1 MINGMANNM
10 KKEKI
15 RLMKKSLFL
24 AMLIIASCTKLAHQP
39 SVINQSPQQKV
50 IRSKSGVVTTAH
62 PLATNAG
69 VEMLA
74 AGGNAMDAAVAAAFT
89 LSVVE
94 PSMSGIGGR
103 AQILIYTP
111 TRGVHGI
118 DATTQAPPFY
128 KFKDTLAVEYGYETI
143 AVPGVVKGLT
153 DGLSEFGSLP
163 LAQVMTPAISYAN
176 NGFTLLPG
184 EAFRQESV
192 NKILKEFAG
201 TWQYYLN
208 KDSSAKKAGDWIIQ
222 SDLAKVLK
230 AISEKGPDVFYRG
243 WIAQA
248 MVRDVR
254 QNGGFLTL
262 ESLENYRAE
271 KSHIVSGSYRGYG
284 IKALW
289 LPAYGA
295 ITIEA
300 LHILEQLPV
309 NLNEERE
316 WARAVYHAVKA
327 AYLDKKEQKTLD
339 DAARFT
345 STSWAKK
352 RALETP
358 LMNGPE
364 SNGSNTGSKDS
375 IPEIEKDLNGHT
387 SHLTVVDKNG
397 MIVSLTQTIGPT
409 MGSKVATPGLGF
421 LYAQTMGGYLGE
433 VEPNLRVPSHI
444 SPVIVF
450 KDDKPLLALGAAGGS
465 RIPSSIVNVISKI
478 IDYEMP
484 LSEALHAPRVHPL
497 EEGINLEVVD
507 GARWNED
514 DSTYFSQLGY
524 TVEMR
529 RLPGQFGRIHA
540 VMLDTLTGEWIG
552 CADPDWEG
560 TAESASW
567 K

>member
-1 MINGMANNM
+1 M
-10 KKEKI
+10 KK
-15 RLMKKSLFL
+15 LLFL
-24 AMLIIASCTKLAHQP
+24 TMLLIAGCTKLAHQTGDIYQP
-39 SVINQSPQQKV
+39 PQQKV
-50 IRSKSGVVTTAH
+50 VRSRNGVVTTAH
-62 PLATNAG
+62 PLATTAG
-69 VEMLA
+69 VKMLA

-94 PSMSGIGGR
+94 PSMGGIGGR

-111 TRGVHGI
+111 AGGVHGI

-163 LAQVMTPAISYAN
+163 LSQVMTPAISYAN

-208 KDSSAKKAGDWIIQ
+208 ADSAAKKAGDWIIQ

-271 KSHIVSGSYRGYG
+271 KSHIVTGSYRGYG

-300 LHILEQLPV
+300 LQILEQLPV
-309 NLNEERE
+309 NFNEDRE

-345 STSWAKK
+345 STSWAEK

-484 LSEALHAPRVHPL
+484 LSEALYAPRVHPL

-507 GARWNED
+507 GTSWNED
-514 DSTYFSQLGY
+514 DSTFFSQLGY

-560 TAESASW
+560 TAVSPEW

>member
-1 MINGMANNM
+1 
-10 KKEKI
+10 
-15 RLMKKSLFL
+15 
-24 AMLIIASCTKLAHQP
+24 MLLIAGCTKLAHQTSDIYQP
-39 SVINQSPQQKV
+39 LQQKV
-50 IRSKSGVVTTAH
+50 VRSRNGVVTTAH
-62 PLATNAG
+62 PLATTAG
-69 VEMLA
+69 VKMLA

-111 TRGVHGI
+111 AGGVHGI

-128 KFKDTLAVEYGYETI
+128 KFKDTLAVKYGYETI

-163 LAQVMTPAISYAN
+163 LAKVMNPAIKYAQ

-192 NKILKEFAG
+192 NELLKEFPG
-201 TWQYYLN
+201 TRQYYLT
-208 KDSSAKKAGDWIIQ
+208 KDSAAKKAGDRIIQ

-248 MVRDVR
+248 MVQDVR
-254 QNGGFLTL
+254 ENGGFLTL
-262 ESLENYRAE
+262 ESMENYRAE
-271 KSHIVSGSYRGYG
+271 KSHIVVGSYRGYG

-300 LHILEQLPV
+300 LQILEQLPV
-309 NLNEERE
+309 NLSEERE
-316 WARAVYHAVKA
+316 WARAIYHAIQA

-339 DAARFT
+339 DATRFT
-345 STSWAKK
+345 SKSWAKK

-358 LMNGPE
+358 LMNGTVID
-364 SNGSNTGSKDS
+364 GSTTDKKDS
-375 IPEIEKDLNGHT
+375 IPKIQKDLDGHT

-409 MGSKVATPGLGF
+409 MGSKVVTPGLGF

-484 LSEALHAPRVHPL
+484 LSKALYAPRVHPL

-507 GARWNED
+507 GTRWNED

>member
-1 MINGMANNM
+1 M
-10 KKEKI
+10 KN
-15 RLMKKSLFL
+15 LLVLTMLFF
-24 AMLIIASCTKLAHQP
+24 ASCANLAHQP
-39 SVINQSPQQKV
+39 VDIYQTPPIKKIV
-50 IRSKSGVVTTAH
+50 RSSNGVVSAAH
-62 PLATNAG
+62 PLATNAAIKIL
-69 VEMLA
+69 E

-103 AQILIYTP
+103 AQIIIYTP
-111 TRGVHGI
+111 THGVHGI
-118 DATTQAPPFY
+118 DATTQAPAFY
-128 KFKDTLAVEYGYETI
+128 EFDDTAGVEYGYQTI

-153 DGLSEFGSLP
+153 DGLSKFGSLP
-163 LAQVMTPAISYAN
+163 LANVMHPAINYAQ

-184 EAFRQESV
+184 EALRQESV
-192 NKILKEFAG
+192 NEVLKEFSG

-208 KDSSAKKAGDWIIQ
+208 KDSTAKKAGNRIIQ

-230 AISEKGPDVFYRG
+230 AISEEGPDVFYRG

-271 KSHIVSGSYRGYG
+271 KSHIVAGSYRGYG

-300 LHILEQLPV
+300 LQILEQLPV
-309 NLNEERE
+309 NLNEKRE
-316 WARAVYHAVKA
+316 WARGIYHAVQA
-327 AYLDKKEQKTLD
+327 AYLDKKEQKNLD

-352 RALETP
+352 RALETL
-358 LMNGPE
+358 LMNGTVI
-364 SNGSNTGSKDS
+364 NGSTTDKKDS
-375 IPEIEKDLNGHT
+375 IPENQKDLDGHT

-409 MGSKVATPGLGF
+409 MGSKVVTPGLGF

-444 SPVIVF
+444 SPVIIF
-450 KDDKPLLALGAAGGS
+450 KNHQPLLALGAAGGS
-465 RIPSSIVNVISKI
+465 RIPSSIVNVISNI
-478 IDYEMP
+478 IDYKMP
-484 LSEALHAPRVHPL
+484 LSEALYAPRVHPL

-507 GARWNED
+507 GTRWNED

-524 TVEMR
+524 TVEMG
-529 RLPGQFGRIHA
+529 RLPGKFGRIHA

-560 TAESASW
+560 TAESAGR

>member
-1 MINGMANNM
+1 M
-10 KKEKI
+10 KKLLI
-15 RLMKKSLFL
+15 FT
-24 AMLIIASCTKLAHQP
+24 MLLIAGCTKLAHQTGDMYQP
-39 SVINQSPQQKV
+39 IQKKV
-50 IRSKSGVVTTAH
+50 VRSRNGVVTTAH
-62 PLATNAG
+62 PLATAAG
-69 VEMLA
+69 VNMLA

-111 TRGVHGI
+111 TEGVHGI

-153 DGLSEFGSLP
+153 DGLSIFGSLP
-163 LAQVMTPAISYAN
+163 LAQVMKPAIGYAQ

-192 NKILKEFAG
+192 NEVLKEFSG
-201 TWQYYLN
+201 TWQHYLN
-208 KDSSAKKAGDWIIQ
+208 NDSTTKKAGSWIIQ
-222 SDLAKVLK
+222 NDLSKVLK

-300 LHILEQLPV
+300 LHILEQLPI
-309 NLNEERE
+309 NLNVERE
-316 WARAVYHAVKA
+316 WARAVYHAIQA

-339 DAARFT
+339 DAKRFT

-352 RALETP
+352 RAMETP
-358 LMNGPE
+358 LINGPE

-478 IDYEMP
+478 IDYGMP
-484 LSEALHAPRVHPL
+484 LSKALYAPRVHPL

-507 GARWNED
+507 GTRWNED

-524 TVEMR
+524 TVEMG
-529 RLPGQFGRIHA
+529 RLPGKFGRIHA

-560 TAESASW
+560 TAGFPSIFPH
-567 K
+567 

>member
-1 MINGMANNM
+1 M
-10 KKEKI
+10 KK
-15 RLMKKSLFL
+15 LLFL
-24 AMLIIASCTKLAHQP
+24 TMLLIAGCTKLAHQTGDIYQP
-39 SVINQSPQQKV
+39 PQQKV
-50 IRSKSGVVTTAH
+50 VRSRNGVVTTAH
-62 PLATNAG
+62 PLATTAG
-69 VEMLA
+69 VKMLA

-111 TRGVHGI
+111 TGGVHGI

-208 KDSSAKKAGDWIIQ
+208 ADSAAKKAGDWIIQ

-271 KSHIVSGSYRGYG
+271 KSHIVTGSYRGYG

-300 LHILEQLPV
+300 LQILEQLPV

-345 STSWAKK
+345 STSWAEK

-484 LSEALHAPRVHPL
+484 LSEALYAPRVHPL

-507 GARWNED
+507 GTSWNED
-514 DSTYFSQLGY
+514 DSTFFSQLGY

-560 TAESASW
+560 TAVSPEW

>member
-1 MINGMANNM
+1 MANNM

-15 RLMKKSLFL
+15 RSMKILLFFT
-24 AMLIIASCTKLAHQP
+24 MLLIAGCTKLVHQSSDIYQLP
-39 SVINQSPQQKV
+39 HQNVV
-50 IRSKSGVVTTAH
+50 RSKNGVVTTAH
-62 PLATNAG
+62 PLATTAG
-69 VEMLA
+69 VKMLA

-103 AQILIYTP
+103 AQIIIYTP
-111 TRGVHGI
+111 TGGVHGI

-192 NKILKEFAG
+192 NEVLKEFSG

-208 KDSSAKKAGDWIIQ
+208 KDSTAKKAGDRIIQ

-300 LHILEQLPV
+300 LHILEQLPF

-339 DAARFT
+339 DAKRFT

-352 RALETP
+352 RAMETP
-358 LMNGPE
+358 LINGPE

-465 RIPSSIVNVISKI
+465 RIPSSIVNVISRI
-478 IDYEMP
+478 IDYEMS
-484 LSEALHAPRVHPL
+484 LSEALYAPRVHPL

-507 GARWNED
+507 GTRWNED
-514 DSTYFSQLGY
+514 DSTFFSQLGY
-524 TVEMR
+524 MVEMR

>member
-1 MINGMANNM
+1 M
-10 KKEKI
+10 KK
-15 RLMKKSLFL
+15 LLFL
-24 AMLIIASCTKLAHQP
+24 TMLLIAGCTKLAHQTGDIYQP
-39 SVINQSPQQKV
+39 PQQKV
-50 IRSKSGVVTTAH
+50 VRSRNGVVTTAH
-62 PLATNAG
+62 PLATTAG
-69 VEMLA
+69 VKMLA

-94 PSMSGIGGR
+94 PSMGGIGGR

-111 TRGVHGI
+111 AGGVHGI

-208 KDSSAKKAGDWIIQ
+208 ADSAAKKAGDWIIQ
-222 SDLAKVLK
+222 GDLAKVLK

-271 KSHIVSGSYRGYG
+271 KSHIVTGSYRGYG

-300 LHILEQLPV
+300 LQILEQLPV
-309 NLNEERE
+309 NFNEDRE

-345 STSWAKK
+345 STSWAEK

-484 LSEALHAPRVHPL
+484 LSEALYAPRVHPL

-507 GARWNED
+507 GTSWNED
-514 DSTYFSQLGY
+514 DSTFFSQLGY

-560 TAESASW
+560 TAVSPEW

>member
-1 MINGMANNM
+1 MTNNM

-15 RLMKKSLFL
+15 KLMKISLFFT
-24 AMLIIASCTKLAHQP
+24 MLLIAGCTKLAHQTGDKY
-39 SVINQSPQQKV
+39 QLPQQKV
-50 IRSKSGVVTTAH
+50 VRSMNGVVTTAH
-62 PLATNAG
+62 PLATTAG
-69 VEMLA
+69 VKILE

-103 AQILIYTP
+103 AQIIIYTP
-111 TRGVHGI
+111 TGGVHGI

-192 NKILKEFAG
+192 NEVLKEFSG
-201 TWQYYLN
+201 TWQYYLT
-208 KDSSAKKAGDWIIQ
+208 KDSAAKKAGDLIIQ

-316 WARAVYHAVKA
+316 WARAVYHAIKA

-339 DAARFT
+339 DAKRFT

-352 RALETP
+352 RAMETP
-358 LMNGPE
+358 LINGPE
-364 SNGSNTGSKDS
+364 SNGSNTGSKHS
-375 IPEIEKDLNGHT
+375 IPKIEKDLNGHT

-397 MIVSLTQTIGPT
+397 MVVSLTQTIGPT

-465 RIPSSIVNVISKI
+465 RIPSSIVNVISRI
-478 IDYEMP
+478 IDYEMS
-484 LSEALHAPRVHPL
+484 LSEALYAPRVHPL

-507 GARWNED
+507 GTRWNED
-514 DSTYFSQLGY
+514 DSTFFSQLGY
-524 TVEMR
+524 MVEMR

>member
-1 MINGMANNM
+1 M
-10 KKEKI
+10 KK
-15 RLMKKSLFL
+15 LLFL
-24 AMLIIASCTKLAHQP
+24 TMLLIAGCTKLAHQTGDIYQP
-39 SVINQSPQQKV
+39 PQQKV
-50 IRSKSGVVTTAH
+50 VRSRNGVVTTAH
-62 PLATNAG
+62 PLATTAG
-69 VEMLA
+69 VKMLA

-94 PSMSGIGGR
+94 PSMGGIGGR

-111 TRGVHGI
+111 AGGVHGI

-208 KDSSAKKAGDWIIQ
+208 ADSAAKKAGDWIIQ

-300 LHILEQLPV
+300 LQILEQLPV
-309 NLNEERE
+309 NFNEDRE

-345 STSWAKK
+345 STSWAEK

-484 LSEALHAPRVHPL
+484 LSEALYAPRVHPL

-507 GARWNED
+507 GTSWNED
-514 DSTYFSQLGY
+514 DSTFFSQLGY

-560 TAESASW
+560 TAVSPEW

>member
-1 MINGMANNM
+1 MANNM

-15 RLMKKSLFL
+15 KLMKISLFFT
-24 AMLIIASCTKLAHQP
+24 MLLIAGCTKLAHQTGD
-39 SVINQSPQQKV
+39 NYQLPQQKV
-50 IRSKSGVVTTAH
+50 VRSLNGVVTTAH
-62 PLATNAG
+62 PLATTAG
-69 VEMLA
+69 VKMLA

-103 AQILIYTP
+103 AQIIIYTP
-111 TRGVHGI
+111 TGGVHGI

-153 DGLSEFGSLP
+153 DGLSEFGALP
-163 LAQVMTPAISYAN
+163 LTQVMTPAINYDN

-192 NKILKEFAG
+192 NEVLKEFSG
-201 TWQYYLN
+201 TWQYYLT
-208 KDSSAKKAGDWIIQ
+208 KDSAAKKAGDLIIQ

-339 DAARFT
+339 DAKRFT

-352 RALETP
+352 RAMETP
-358 LMNGPE
+358 LINGPE
-364 SNGSNTGSKDS
+364 SNGSNTGSKHS
-375 IPEIEKDLNGHT
+375 IPKIEKDLNGHT

-397 MIVSLTQTIGPT
+397 MVVSLTQTIGPT

-465 RIPSSIVNVISKI
+465 RIPSSIVNVISRI
-478 IDYEMP
+478 IDYEMS
-484 LSEALHAPRVHPL
+484 LSEALYAPRVHPL

-507 GARWNED
+507 GTRWNED
-514 DSTYFSQLGY
+514 DSTFFSQLGY
-524 TVEMR
+524 MVEMR

>member
-1 MINGMANNM
+1 M
-10 KKEKI
+10 KK
-15 RLMKKSLFL
+15 LLFL
-24 AMLIIASCTKLAHQP
+24 TMLLIAGCTKLAHQTGDIYQP
-39 SVINQSPQQKV
+39 PQQKV
-50 IRSKSGVVTTAH
+50 VRSRNGVVTTAH
-62 PLATNAG
+62 PLATTAG
-69 VEMLA
+69 VKMLA

-94 PSMSGIGGR
+94 PSMGGIGGR

-111 TRGVHGI
+111 AGGVHGI

-208 KDSSAKKAGDWIIQ
+208 ADSAAKKAGDWIIQ

-262 ESLENYRAE
+262 ESLDNYRAE

-300 LHILEQLPV
+300 LQILEQLPV
-309 NLNEERE
+309 NFDEDRE

-345 STSWAKK
+345 STSWAEK

-409 MGSKVATPGLGF
+409 MGSKVVTPGLGF

-484 LSEALHAPRVHPL
+484 LSEALYAPRVHPL

-507 GARWNED
+507 GTSWNED
-514 DSTYFSQLGY
+514 DSTFFSQLGY

-560 TAESASW
+560 TAVSPEW

>member
-1 MINGMANNM
+1 M
-10 KKEKI
+10 KKF
-15 RLMKKSLFL
+15 LFL
-24 AMLIIASCTKLAHQP
+24 TMLLIAGCTKLAHQTGDIYQP
-39 SVINQSPQQKV
+39 PQQKV
-50 IRSKSGVVTTAH
+50 VRSRNGVVTTAH
-62 PLATNAG
+62 PLATTAG
-69 VEMLA
+69 VKMLA

-94 PSMSGIGGR
+94 PSMGGIGGR

-111 TRGVHGI
+111 AGGVHGI

-208 KDSSAKKAGDWIIQ
+208 ADSAAKKAGDWIIQ

-271 KSHIVSGSYRGYG
+271 KSHIVTGSYRGYG

-300 LHILEQLPV
+300 LQILEQLPV

-345 STSWAKK
+345 STSWAEK

-484 LSEALHAPRVHPL
+484 LSEALYAPRVHPL

-507 GARWNED
+507 GTSWNED
-514 DSTYFSQLGY
+514 DSTFFSQLGY

-560 TAESASW
+560 TAVSPEW

>member
-1 MINGMANNM
+1 M
-10 KKEKI
+10 EI
-15 RLMKKSLFL
+15 RLMKNTLL
-24 AMLIIASCTKLAHQP
+24 LIILLIVGCTQPAHHSGDIKKP
-39 SVINQSPQQKV
+39 PQKKV
-50 IRSKSGVVTTAH
+50 VRSRNGIVTTAH
-62 PLATNAG
+62 PLATTAG
-69 VEMLA
+69 VKMLA

-111 TRGVHGI
+111 TGGVHGI
-118 DATTQAPPFY
+118 DATTQVPPFY

-153 DGLSEFGSLP
+153 DGLSKFGSLP
-163 LAQVMTPAISYAN
+163 LAQVMSPAISYAN
-176 NGFTLLPG
+176 NGFTLLSG

-192 NKILKEFAG
+192 NEILKEFIG
-201 TWQYYLN
+201 TQQYYLN
-208 KDSSAKKAGDWIIQ
+208 EDGTAKKPGDWVMQ
-222 SDLAKVLK
+222 KDLAKVLK

-248 MVRDVR
+248 IVQDVR

-262 ESLENYRAE
+262 ESLDNYRAE

-352 RALETP
+352 RALGTP

-364 SNGSNTGSKDS
+364 SDGSHTGSKDS
-375 IPEIEKDLNGHT
+375 IPEIEKDPNGHT

-421 LYAQTMGGYLGE
+421 LYAQTMGGYLGK

-450 KDDKPLLALGAAGGS
+450 KGDKPFLALGAAGGS
-465 RIPSSIVNVISKI
+465 RIPSSIVNVISKVV
-478 IDYEMP
+478 DYKMP
-484 LSEALHAPRVHPL
+484 LTEALHAPRVHSL
-497 EEGINLEVVD
+497 EEGISLEVVD
-507 GARWNED
+507 GMNWNKD

-524 TVEMR
+524 MVEMR

-560 TAESASW
+560 TAAFPDL

>member
-1 MINGMANNM
+1 M
-10 KKEKI
+10 KK
-15 RLMKKSLFL
+15 LLFL
-24 AMLIIASCTKLAHQP
+24 TMLLIAGCTKLAHQTGDIYQP
-39 SVINQSPQQKV
+39 PQQKV
-50 IRSKSGVVTTAH
+50 VRSRNGVVTTAH
-62 PLATNAG
+62 PLATTAG
-69 VEMLA
+69 VKMLA

-94 PSMSGIGGR
+94 PSMGGIGGR

-111 TRGVHGI
+111 AGGVHGI

-208 KDSSAKKAGDWIIQ
+208 ADSAAKKAGDWIIQ

-271 KSHIVSGSYRGYG
+271 KSHIVTGSYRGYG

-300 LHILEQLPV
+300 LQILEQLPV
-309 NLNEERE
+309 NFNEDRE

-345 STSWAKK
+345 STSWAEK

-484 LSEALHAPRVHPL
+484 LSEALYAPRVHPL

-507 GARWNED
+507 GTRWNED
-514 DSTYFSQLGY
+514 DSTFFSQLGY

-560 TAESASW
+560 TAVSPEW

>member
-1 MINGMANNM
+1 M
-10 KKEKI
+10 EI
-15 RLMKKSLFL
+15 RLMKNTLL
-24 AMLIIASCTKLAHQP
+24 LIILLIVGCTQPAHHSGDIKKP
-39 SVINQSPQQKV
+39 PQKKV
-50 IRSKSGVVTTAH
+50 VRSRNGIVTTAH
-62 PLATNAG
+62 PLATDAG
-69 VEMLA
+69 IKMLEL
-74 AGGNAMDAAVAAAFT
+74 GGNAMDAAVAAAFT

-94 PSMSGIGGR
+94 PSMGGIGGR

-111 TRGVHGI
+111 DGKVHGI
-118 DATTQAPPFY
+118 DATTQAPAFY
-128 KFKDTLAVEYGYETI
+128 EFDDTLVVKYGYQTI

-153 DGLSEFGSLP
+153 DGLSDYGSLP
-163 LAQVMTPAISYAN
+163 LKRIMNPSIGYAE

-192 NKILKEFAG
+192 NKILKEFRG

-208 KDSSAKKAGDWIIQ
+208 KDSTAKKAGDWIIQ

-230 AISEKGPDVFYRG
+230 DISEKGPDVFYRG

-254 QNGGFLTL
+254 QNGGFLTM
-262 ESLENYRAE
+262 ESLKNYRAE

-352 RALETP
+352 RALGTP

-364 SNGSNTGSKDS
+364 SDGSNTGSKDS

-421 LYAQTMGGYLGE
+421 LYAQTMGGYLGK

-450 KDDKPLLALGAAGGS
+450 KGDKPFLALGAAGGS
-465 RIPSSIVNVISKI
+465 RIPSSIVNVISKVV
-478 IDYEMP
+478 DYKMP
-484 LSEALHAPRVHPL
+484 LTESLHAPRVHSL
-497 EEGINLEVVD
+497 EEGISLEVVD
-507 GARWNED
+507 GMNWNKD

-524 TVEMR
+524 TVKMG

-560 TAESASW
+560 TAAFPDL

>member
-1 MINGMANNM
+1 M
-10 KKEKI
+10 KK
-15 RLMKKSLFL
+15 LLFFT
-24 AMLIIASCTKLAHQP
+24 MLLIAGCTKLAHQTGDMYQP
-39 SVINQSPQQKV
+39 LEQKV
-50 IRSKSGVVTTAH
+50 VRSKNGIVSTAH
-62 PLATNAG
+62 PLATTAG
-69 VEMLA
+69 VKMLEE
-74 AGGNAMDAAVAAAFT
+74 GGNAMDAAVAAAFT

-103 AQILIYTP
+103 AQIIIYTP
-111 TRGVHGI
+111 TGGVHGI
-118 DATTQAPPFY
+118 DATTQAPSFY
-128 KFKDTLAVEYGYETI
+128 EFDDTAGVEYGYQTI

-163 LAQVMTPAISYAN
+163 LAQVMKPAIGYAQ

-184 EAFRQESV
+184 EALRQESV
-192 NKILKEFAG
+192 NEVLKEFSG
-201 TWQYYLN
+201 TWQHYLN
-208 KDSSAKKAGDWIIQ
+208 EDSTTKKAGSWIIQ
-222 SDLAKVLK
+222 NDLSNVLK

-243 WIAQA
+243 WIAQM
-248 MVRDVR
+248 MVQDVR

-300 LHILEQLPV
+300 LQILEQLPV
-309 NLNEERE
+309 NFNKDRE
-316 WARAVYHAVKA
+316 WARAVYHAIQA

-339 DAARFT
+339 DAVRFT
-345 STSWAKK
+345 SKSWAKK
-352 RALETP
+352 RAMETP
-358 LMNGPE
+358 LMNGTLI
-364 SNGSNTGSKDS
+364 NGSRTDKKDS
-375 IPEIEKDLNGHT
+375 IPEIQKDLEGHT

-409 MGSKVATPGLGF
+409 MGSKVATSGLGF

-478 IDYEMP
+478 IDYGMP
-484 LSEALHAPRVHPL
+484 LSKALYAPRVHPL

-507 GARWNED
+507 GTSWNEE

-529 RLPGQFGRIHA
+529 RLPAQFGRIHA

-560 TAESASW
+560 TAKSANW

>member
-1 MINGMANNM
+1 M
-10 KKEKI
+10 KK
-15 RLMKKSLFL
+15 LLFL
-24 AMLIIASCTKLAHQP
+24 TMLLIAGCTKLAHQTGDIYQP
-39 SVINQSPQQKV
+39 PQQKV
-50 IRSKSGVVTTAH
+50 VRSRNGVVTTAH
-62 PLATNAG
+62 PLATTAG
-69 VEMLA
+69 VKMLA

-94 PSMSGIGGR
+94 PSMGGIGGR

-111 TRGVHGI
+111 AGGVHGI

-208 KDSSAKKAGDWIIQ
+208 ADSAAKKAGDWIIQ

-300 LHILEQLPV
+300 LQILEQLPV
-309 NLNEERE
+309 NFNEDRE

-345 STSWAKK
+345 STSWAEK

-484 LSEALHAPRVHPL
+484 LSEALYAPRVHPL

-507 GARWNED
+507 GTRWNED
-514 DSTYFSQLGY
+514 DSTFFSQLGY

-560 TAESASW
+560 TAVSPEW